1 MPMLIKQ
8 FIEYLRCELNYSALT
23 VASYGKI
30 LAQWREFITGG
41 SEVAH
46 TPNFDPYSV
55 TVNDIRAWAAS
66 MANAGL
72 SVRTVR
78 WKLSA
83 VRTFYNYLCKR
94 HGAKA
99 NPAAEVVMA
108 KLPKTLPHF
117 IAEDETMAVLNDDL
131 LDTNNFVELRD
142 YLVVEMFYS
151 TGMRAAELIG
161 LSDES
166 IDMSRC
172 ELKVLGKRN
181 KERTIPF
188 GEHLKLLIEQYRTV
202 RAATLGDSV
211 KPEAFFV
218 RESGEPLYYGLVNKI
233 VHSRLDGA
241 VHSSK
246 RSPHVLRHS
255 FATDM
260 LNNGADLNAVQHLLG
275 HTSLA
280 TTQIYT
286 HITYRELLNN
296 YQLAHPR
303 AQSKRRTL
311 S

>member
-1 MPMLIKQ
+1 MLIKQ
-8 FIEYLRCELNYSALT
+8 FIEYLRCELSYSALT
-23 VASYGKI
+23 VASYSKI
-30 LAQWREFITGG
+30 LAQWQEFINGN
-41 SEVAH
+41 SNAD
-46 TPNFDPYSV
+46 FDPLSV
-55 TVNDIRAWAAS
+55 TTNDIRAWAAS
-66 MANAGL
+66 MASQGL

-99 NPAAEVVMA
+99 NPAAEVVLA
-108 KLPKTLPHF
+108 KLPKTLPSF
-117 IAEDETMAVLNDDL
+117 IAQDETMSVLNEDS
-131 LDTNNFVELRD
+131 LDTSNFIEMRNH
-142 YLVVEMFYS
+142 LVVAMFYE

-161 LSDES
+161 LTDDS
-166 IDMSRC
+166 IDMSRN

-188 GEHLKLLIEQYRTV
+188 GEHMKALINQYLSV
-202 RAATLGDSV
+202 RSTALNDGC

-218 RESGEPLYYGLVNKI
+218 RENGEALYYALVNKI
-233 VHSRLDGA
+233 VHQCLDGA
-241 VHSSK
+241 VHASK

-275 HTSLA
+275 HSSLA

>member
-1 MPMLIKQ
+1 MLITQ
-8 FIEYLRCELNYSALT
+8 FIEYLRSELSYSALT

-41 SEVAH
+41 READDKQ
-46 TPNFDPYSV
+46 NFDPYSV
-55 TVNDIRAWAAS
+55 TSNDIRAWAAQ
-66 MANAGL
+66 MAADGL
-72 SVRTVR
+72 SQRTIR

-83 VRTFYNYLCKR
+83 VRTFYNYLCRR

-99 NPAAEVVMA
+99 NPAAEVA
-108 KLPKTLPHF
+108 LAKIPKKLPGF
-117 IAEDETMAVLNDDL
+117 ISQNETMAVLSEDGIDMS
-131 LDTNNFVELRD
+131 NFIEVRN
-142 YLVVEMFYS
+142 YMVVAMFYE

-161 LSDES
+161 LRDAAV
-166 IDMSRC
+166 DMSRC

-188 GEHLKLLIEQYRTV
+188 GEHMRSLIEHYRTL
-202 RAATLGDSV
+202 RAQVLPEGT
-211 KPEAFFV
+211 KPVEFFV
-218 RESGEPLYYGLVNKI
+218 RENGEPLYYGLVNKI
-233 VHSRLDGA
+233 VHQHLDGA
-241 VHSSK
+241 VHASR

-260 LNNGADLNAVQHLLG
+260 LNNGADINAVQHLLG
-275 HTSLA
+275 HASLA